1 MRVVKKYL
9 FSLYIN
15 MDRMPTFDNA
25 TATLEIEPVEDMPRQ
40 QNEKIE
46 PPVERETPFLPP
58 KSAAKQTKPKKPM
71 TEKQAAHME
80 RMRMRKLELQQARM
94 GKKFEKKQDPTPEI
108 PNNNPPVEEEAE
120 EVAPPKK
127 TKKAAS
133 KEVVGKSG
141 AVDTGFES
149 WLDNYEMMKK
159 IEMKIQAE
167 ERSAREAEERKKQK
181 EAEKERAME
190 ERLRKKILAEQQNRK
205 IASQPR
211 RWTPATKQPI
221 PATQGMLQT
230 QSEDFGIYSNRYF

>member
-1 MRVVKKYL
+1 
-9 FSLYIN
+9 

-46 PPVERETPFLPP
+46 PVVERETPFLPP
-58 KSAAKQTKPKKPM
+58 KSVKAKKPM

-80 RMRMRKLELQQARM
+80 RMRMRKIELQAARQ
-94 GKKFEKKQDPTPEI
+94 GKKFSSP
-108 PNNNPPVEEEAE
+108 NPPTKKEPIVEEEV
-120 EVAPPKK
+120 EVEVQPKK
-127 TKKAAS
+127 KVA
-133 KEVVGKSG
+133 KEVKPLGKSG
-141 AVDTGFES
+141 AVNVELQQGGFEN

-159 IEMKIQAE
+159 IELKIKEE
-167 ERSAREAEERKKQK
+167 ERTAREAEDRKKAK
-181 EAEKERAME
+181 EEEKERAME

-211 RWTPATKQPI
+211 RWTPTTKQPI
-221 PATQGMLQT
+221 PATQGHLQT